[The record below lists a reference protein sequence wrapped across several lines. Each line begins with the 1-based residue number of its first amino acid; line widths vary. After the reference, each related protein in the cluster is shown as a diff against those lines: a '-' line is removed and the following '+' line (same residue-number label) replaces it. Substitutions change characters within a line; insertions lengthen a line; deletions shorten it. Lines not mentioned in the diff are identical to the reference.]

1 MAVLDDVSA
10 QLHGVKEGAD
20 QNLKG
25 KLSMALSQNEYFDDS
40 GVGFR
45 IHHYAGTHGNNN
57 LTMIIWWVLFHSK
70 IFWVVNEVYL

>member
-1 MAVLDDVSA
+1 MIEQRRPQPGIMAVLDDVSA

-25 KLSMALSQNEYFDDS
+25 KLSMALGQNEYFDDS

-45 IHHYAGTHGNNN
+45 IHHYAGKYEDSIS
-57 LTMIIWWVLFHSK
+57 TMK
-70 IFWVVNEVYL
+70 IS

>member
-25 KLSMALSQNEYFDDS
+25 KLSMALTSNEYFDDS

-45 IHHYAGTHGNNN
+45 IHHYAGKNGIN
-57 LTMIIWWVLFHSK
+57 LSK
-70 IFWVVNEVYL
+70 YELLATKLYDQI

>member
-25 KLSMALSQNEYFDDS
+25 KLSMALGQNEYFDDS

-45 IHHYAGTHGNNN
+45 IHHYAGKYEDSIS
-57 LTMIIWWVLFHSK
+57 TMK
-70 IFWVVNEVYL
+70 IS

>member
-1 MAVLDDVSA
+1 MIEQRRPQPGIMAVLDDVSA

-45 IHHYAGTHGNNN
+45 IHHYAGTYENNN
-57 LTMIIWWVLFHSK
+57 LTMK
-70 IFWVVNEVYL
+70 I